1 MTAVD
6 TRRTVAARMV
16 ADLDAPGDD
25 GPGCMLPLNPRDE
38 GGPCP
43 GYLFACPGCGQ
54 HSGLYL
60 HPPDPGT
67 PRWRV
72 IGGAA
77 ERAEGLTL
85 APSIHHTAE
94 RGGCGWHGFLT
105 NGVFVPC

>member
-1 MTAVD
+1 MTAAD
-6 TRRTVAARMV
+6 TRRTVPARMV
-16 ADLDAPGDD
+16 DDLDVPGDD
-25 GPGCMLPLNPRDE
+25 GPGCMLALNARED

-72 IGGAA
+72 TAGSA

-85 APSIHHTAE
+85 APSIHHAVAS
-94 RGGCGWHGFLT
+94 CGWHGYLT
-105 NGVFVPC
+105 GGVFVPC